1 MGEGGFYSTPR
12 FPRLPIV
19 RKEQKWRDL
28 LQLRKRLYET
38 VAELEKLFPNRKFTP
53 DGHLAGSIGEVIAA
67 GIFDLDLLENSAERH
82 DAKTKKTGPHI
93 QKYVQIKSTQGNRTV
108 AISSEPEHLIVLRLP
123 PEHDIEIVYNGPG
136 AKSWQKAGKR
146 QKNGQRQISLSCL
159 REINKDVPDK
169 DRLLEER
176 SIKLP

>member
-1 MGEGGFYSTPR
+1 MGGFYSTPR

-28 LQLRKRLYET
+28 LQLRKRLNET

-67 GIFDLDLLENSAERH
+67 YIFDLDLLEDSAERH
-82 DAKTKKTGPHI
+82 DAKTKKTGTHV
-93 QKYVQIKSTQGNRTV
+93 QKYVQIKFTQRNKMV

-123 PEHDIEIVYNGPG
+123 PEPEHDIEIVYNGPG
-136 AKSWQKAGKR
+136 AKPWQKAGKL

-176 SIKLP
+176 SIKLT

>member
-67 GIFDLDLLENSAERH
+67 YIFDLDLLENSAERH
-82 DAKTKKTGPHI
+82 DAKAKKTGTPG
-93 QKYVQIKSTQGNRTV
+93 QIKFTQRNKTV
-108 AISSEPEHLIVLRLP
+108 AISSKPEHLIVLRLT
-123 PEHDIEIVYNGPG
+123 PEHRIEIVYNGPG